1 MNIQPL
7 KIGVTFLLVIL
18 FILSGCGPKPIE
30 KESVLDTPDNHYR
43 QGLRSY
49 NRGDLQGAA
58 EEFDRATALDPDY
71 AGGYVGLGLVEA
83 EKQNY
88 KEALKLVDKG
98 IGKNKNFIDGYV
110 AKGRIFVKQRE
121 GDKWLDKAVKQ
132 YEKALKIDE
141 NNEKVLFYMGEA
153 YKKAYDFDTAADYF
167 SDVISIKGD
176 YASRANSEWEL
187 MQKIQRA
194 SPGTRIGKKI
204 ALIPEIDRADLA
216 VLFVEELKL
225 LEVLKK
231 KQPKMYDTRF
241 RPPED
246 PTKMEEQ
253 KKEQK
258 LATDIEGH
266 WAKNWIEDII
276 KADAMGTFP
285 DRTFRP
291 DEKITRANY
300 AMFLQNILIAV
311 TGDEKLATKYI
322 GTKSRFPDINPT
334 HYAYNA
340 ICLSVDRGIMEADKI
355 NGSFGLNKKVSGA
368 DALLIIRDFQNAL
381 RMTF

>member
-1 MNIQPL
+1 MNIRTL
-7 KIGVTFLLVIL
+7 KILFAFSLMVLLI
-18 FILSGCGPKPIE
+18 FSGCGPKPIE

-58 EEFDRATALDPDY
+58 EAFKRATALDPDY

-83 EKQNY
+83 EKENY
-88 KEALKLVDKG
+88 KEALNLVDKG

-110 AKGRIFVKQRE
+110 TKGRILVKQAK
-121 GDKWLDKAVKQ
+121 GDKWLDDAVKQ
-132 YEKALKIDE
+132 YEKALKIDG
-141 NNEKVLFYMGEA
+141 NNEKALFYMGEA
-153 YKKAYDFDTAADYF
+153 YKTAYDFNRAAGYF

-176 YASRANSEWEL
+176 FAAQANSEWEL

-194 SPGTRIGKKI
+194 APGTRIGKKI

-216 VLFVEELKL
+216 VLFAEELKL
-225 LEVLKK
+225 LEVLEK
-231 KQPKMYDTRF
+231 KQPKTYDTRF
-241 RPPED
+241 RPPTD
-246 PTKMEEQ
+246 PTKIQEQ
-253 KKEQK
+253 EQEQK

-311 TGDEKLATKYI
+311 TGDESLATKYI
-322 GTKSRFPDINPT
+322 GTQSRFPDINST

-355 NGSFGLNKKVSGA
+355 DGSFGLNKEISGA